1 MECALFRKVFLFVIV
16 IGLAVLPVLGEEIPG
31 AVSLENGMVKCSI
44 FTEKRQLM
52 GDRLEALSGWK
63 AANSNTGVIESDAD
77 FGVDIMWTGWR
88 APGKVHNADNPVMLT
103 KSEFIIQHHNIQAKT
118 GEYQQAVFNLKHRDS
133 SLQVRLFYRLEDGA
147 FFVKRK
153 LEVMDSG
160 GRNHFLRWIWPRRG
174 LITGDVT
181 ILKSGG
187 FGRPLALLL
196 PGGAGGAFFGMEY
209 PAAENHL
216 KPISKGKTRIKTGQE
231 MGMKI
236 FKKWISSEWSVTGL
250 TPDAHV
256 KLWFNRYLERVRV
269 APLKPYLLYNTWYDV
284 RSPEYTDRPEDVM
297 NEANLLR
304 IIADFKREMVEKRGL
319 KLDAFVLDDAWDIYK
334 SDWVLRKKEFPNGL
348 KPIADA
354 LKGMGTDL
362 GIWFGPTGG
371 YSYRKW
377 RVNWMVEHGYEAEDD
392 QLCLAGTNYRK
403 LFKTRTTDFVAND
416 RVAYFKWD
424 GIQFSCSEPDH
435 GHPLGIYS
443 RRAVMESVVDLCA
456 AVRKINP
463 DMYLNITSGTWLSPW
478 WMKYANMIWMQGYDY
493 GYADVPSISTRD
505 GAITYRDFVLYEDF
519 GINDFWFP
527 ISNLM
532 THGIIKGHLQK
543 LGGEAEP
550 LDKFTDNAILYF
562 ARGVAMWEL
571 YISPNLLSDG
581 EWDAIAKSVRWA
593 KDRFELLKQ
602 TEMIGGNPGERE
614 PYGYVHFYKKRGIAV
629 VRNPFIEPRTLKIKL
644 DPAQGLCPGASSL
657 VMERVY
663 PSRWISPELTAAGAS
678 VEVTLQGYETVIYE
692 FYPLETAEEPLLAG
706 VIFHRLQ
713 TGRNDYKIRVRSP
726 GKRIRLLNP
735 EKVNDFIAGGRSL
748 STRELT
754 PGTLGIKF
762 RTEPVKASTMDV
774 VPGKTQAVV
783 GFTVEQSMTSSTLG
797 FLLEPGT
804 QVKHVKPGKRPEW
817 KPGAD
822 VVIELDGKNVTAQ
835 VEQQQ
840 DRWAWYKVDLKD
852 ALKPGRHHARISI
865 RLRNKKA
872 KWGGALSAWMIYTL
886 EREGAEVSI
895 KTADSVQTRPM
906 PPLPRAA
913 GLDTGNIKLGQVH
926 VGTKTK

>member
-1 MECALFRKVFLFVIV
+1 MGNAMIRRVFLVVVVF
-16 IGLAVLPVLGEEIPG
+16 GLAVLPVLGEEAPG
-31 AVSLENGMVKCSI
+31 PIVLENSLVKCSI
-44 FTEKRQLM
+44 FTGNGQLQ
-52 GDRLEALSGWK
+52 GDRLEAQPGWK
-63 AANSNTGVIESDAD
+63 FANAKTGAIESDGD
-77 FGVDIMWTGWR
+77 FGIDLMWTGWR
-88 APGKVHNADNPVMLT
+88 APGKVYNADNPLMLT
-103 KSEFIIQHHNIQAKT
+103 KKDFTIQRHSLQTETSEYKQVAF
-118 GEYQQAVFNLKHRDS
+118 ELKHNDS
-133 SLQVRLFYRLEDGA
+133 SLVVRLSYRLDDNA
-147 FFVKRK
+147 FYVKRK
-153 LEVMDSG
+153 LEISDPG
-160 GRNHFLRWIWPRRG
+160 KKNHFLRWIWTRRG
-174 LITGDVT
+174 MLKKGGT
-181 ILKSGG
+181 ILKPGG

-196 PGGAGGAFFGMEY
+196 PGGNNGAFFGMEY

-216 KPISKGKTRIKTGQE
+216 ITAAHGNLKIKTGQE
-231 MGMKI
+231 MGVKI
-236 FKKWISSEWSVTGL
+236 FDKWIGGEWSVTGL

-256 KLWFNRYLERVRV
+256 KLWFSRYLDSVRV

-284 RSPEYTDRPEDVM
+284 RAPEYTDRPEDVM

-304 IIADFKREMVEKRGL
+304 IIADFKREMVDKRGL

-348 KPIADA
+348 KPITDA
-354 LKGMGTDL
+354 LEGLGTDL
-362 GIWFGPTGG
+362 GIWFGPIGG
-371 YSYRKW
+371 YSYRNW
-377 RVNWMVEHGYEAEDD
+377 RVDWMTEHGYEAEDD
-392 QLCLAGTNYRK
+392 QLCLAGTNYSK
-403 LFKTRTTDFVAND
+403 LFKKRNTDFVAND
-416 RVAYFKWD
+416 KVAYFKWD
-424 GIQFSCSEPDH
+424 GIQFSCSEPGH
-435 GHPLGIYS
+435 GHPVGIYS
-443 RRAVMESVVDLCA
+443 RRAVMESVVNMCA

-463 DMYLNITSGTWLSPW
+463 DVYLNITSGTWLSPW

-581 EWDAIAKSVRWA
+581 EWDAIGKSIRWA
-593 KDRFELLKQ
+593 KDRFEFLKQ
-602 TEMIGGNPGERE
+602 TEMIGGNPGQRE
-614 PYGYVHFYKKRGIAV
+614 PYGYVHFYKKKGIAV

-663 PSRWISPELTAAGAS
+663 PSRWISPGLTAAGAS
-678 VEVTLQGYETVIYE
+678 VKVTLQGYETAIYE
-692 FYPLETAEEPLLAG
+692 FYPLETAAEPLLAG
-706 VIFHRLQ
+706 VTFDRLQ
-713 TGRNDYKIRVRSP
+713 TESKDYNIRVRNP
-726 GKRIRLLNP
+726 GKTIRLLNP
-735 EKVNDFIAGGRSL
+735 ETVEGITANGNSL
-748 STRELT
+748 SIRDLT
-754 PGTLGIKF
+754 PRALGIKPQP
-762 RTEPVKASTMDV
+762 EPVKAGTMTA
-774 VPGKTQAVV
+774 VPGKPEAVV
-783 GFTVEQSMTSSTLG
+783 NFTVEETMKSAALC

-817 KPGAD
+817 KPGAE
-822 VVIELDGKNVTAQ
+822 VVIEVDGKKVTAQ

-852 ALKPGRHHARISI
+852 TLKPGPHRARIAI
-865 RLRNKKA
+865 RLLNKKKA
-872 KWGGALSAWMIYTL
+872 KWAGSVASWMVYTQEPASA
-886 EREGAEVSI
+886 GVSL
-895 KTADSVQTRPM
+895 KPVKFAQFRPM

-913 GLDTGNIKLGQVH
+913 GLDAGNTKLGQVQ
-926 VGTKTK
+926 VNVK